1 MTATL
6 EFQTLARD
14 TTTAARR
21 GTVTVRGHTFQT
33 PAFMPVGTAGSVK
46 GAFPRDLKSAG
57 VEVVLANTYHLYL
70 RPGPAIVAK
79 AGGLHS
85 FMGWDGAILT
95 DSGGF
100 QVYSLSDLARID
112 DSGMEIKSHLDGT
125 VHHFSPEKV
134 IAVEHALGSD
144 IVMVFD
150 QCVPHSAPRGLVI
163 EALERTTAWARQC
176 KTEHERLESTA
187 ALFGIVQGGMDA
199 ALRQRSAE
207 EICTIG
213 FDGYAV
219 GGLSVGEAK
228 TTMHDVLSSTI
239 PHLPTDRPRYLMGVG
254 PPDDIVNAVAAGIDM
269 FDCVIATRNAR
280 NATLFTSEGQLKL
293 RNSSLKD
300 DMGPLDPAC
309 GCMAC
314 RQFTRAYVRHLFNAR
329 EMLGPMLATLHN
341 LFYFQELMRAA
352 RTAIE
357 AGTFAGFRDEIVK
370 RHGPSGGRAVSS
382 TT

>member
-1 MTATL
+1 MTAAL
-6 EFQTLARD
+6 EFRILAPD
-14 TTTAARR
+14 KSTAARR
-21 GTVTVRGHTFQT
+21 GSVTVRDQTFQT

-46 GAFPRDLKSAG
+46 GAFPSDLEKAG
-57 VEVVLANTYHLYL
+57 VEVLLANTYHLYL
-70 RPGPAIVAK
+70 RPGPEIVAK
-79 AGGLHS
+79 AGGLHR
-85 FMGWDGAILT
+85 FMGWDGTILT

-100 QVYSLSDLARID
+100 QVYSLSDLAKID
-112 DSGMEIKSHLDGT
+112 DGGMEIKSHLDGT

-134 IAVEHALGSD
+134 IAIENALDSD

-150 QCVPHSAPRGLVI
+150 QCVPHSAPRALVV
-163 EALERTTAWARQC
+163 EALERTTAWARRC
-176 KTEHERLESTA
+176 KTEHERLDSTA

-199 ALRQRSAE
+199 ALRERSAE
-207 EICTIG
+207 EICAVG

-219 GGLSVGEAK
+219 GGLSVGEDK
-228 TTMHDVLSSTI
+228 TTMHAVLSATV
-239 PHLPTDRPRYLMGVG
+239 PHLPADRPRYLMGVG
-254 PPDDIVNAVAAGIDM
+254 PPDDIVNAVAAGVDM

-309 GCMAC
+309 GCVAC

-341 LFYFQELMRAA
+341 LHYFQELMRTA
-352 RTAIE
+352 RDAIE
-357 AGTFAGFRDEIVK
+357 AGTFARFRDEIVR
-370 RHGPSGGRAVSS
+370 RHGPSGSGRSAIA
-382 TT
+382 